1 MTYHGGIRMEK
12 YSILSDAIEEIKLIQ
27 RHLKILNLLKKEGPI
42 GIMKISQ
49 ILNMPP
55 HRVRYSLRILE
66 LEGMIGATPD
76 GAQIIGNIDDF
87 KKLLEE
93 GIKDLEKELENVK
106 KELNSS

>member
-1 MTYHGGIRMEK
+1 MEK
-12 YSILSDAIEEIKLIQ
+12 YSILSDAIEEIKLVE
-27 RHLKILNLLKKEGPI
+27 RHLKILNLLEKEGPI

-76 GAQIIGNIDDF
+76 GAQIVGDVEDF
-87 KKLLEE
+87 KKRLGVAL
-93 GIKDLEKELENVK
+93 KDLENELDNLK
-106 KELNSS
+106 KELNGS

>member
-1 MTYHGGIRMEK
+1 MEK
-12 YSILSDAIEEIKLIQ
+12 YSILSDAIEEIKLVE
-27 RHLKILNLLKKEGPI
+27 RHLKILNLLEKEGPI

-76 GAQIIGNIDDF
+76 GAQIVGNVEAF
-87 KKLLEE
+87 KKMLLQS
-93 GIKDLEKELENVK
+93 LKELENELDNLK
-106 KELNSS
+106 KELNVS

>member
-1 MTYHGGIRMEK
+1 MEK
-12 YSILSDAIEEIKLIQ
+12 YSILSDAIEEIKLVE
-27 RHLKILNLLKKEGPI
+27 RHLKILNLLEKEGPI

-76 GAQIIGNIDDF
+76 GAKIIGNVEEF
-87 KKLLEE
+87 KKTLWEAL
-93 GIKDLEKELENVK
+93 KDLEKKLDELK
-106 KELNSS
+106 KELNGA

>member
-1 MTYHGGIRMEK
+1 MEK
-12 YSILSDAIEEIKLIQ
+12 YSILSDAIEEIKLVE
-27 RHLKILNLLKKEGPI
+27 RHLKILNLLEKEGPI

-76 GAQIIGNIDDF
+76 GAQIVGNVEAF
-87 KKLLEE
+87 KKMLLQSLKE
-93 GIKDLEKELENVK
+93 LEKELDELK
-106 KELNSS
+106 KELNGS

>member
-1 MTYHGGIRMEK
+1 MEK
-12 YSILSDAIEEIKLIQ
+12 YSILSDAIEEIKLVE
-27 RHLKILNLLKKEGPI
+27 RHLKILNLLEKEGPI

-76 GAQIIGNIDDF
+76 GAKIIGNIEEF
-87 KKLLEE
+87 KKTLGEAL
-93 GIKDLEKELENVK
+93 KDLENELDNLK
-106 KELNSS
+106 KELNGT

>member
-1 MTYHGGIRMEK
+1 MEK
-12 YSILSDAIEEIKLIQ
+12 YSILSDAIEEIKLVE
-27 RHLKILNLLKKEGPI
+27 RHLKILNLLEKEGPI

-76 GAQIIGNIDDF
+76 GAEIVGNVEAF
-87 KKLLEE
+87 KKMLLQSLKE
-93 GIKDLEKELENVK
+93 LEKELDELK
-106 KELNSS
+106 KELNGS